1 MRTTLLAA
9 LAALLLPALAAAQSQ
24 NRYLNAAM
32 KLYGDLEYEAALTSL
47 EKAQKQPGNSMAED
61 VQIAL
66 YKGLIEFEL
75 GQTAA
80 AESDFKAALALDETL
95 ALPKSC
101 SPKVATL
108 FEKARRDILKA
119 RPPKPVVQ
127 TPRPSDLPKREDP
140 PPAVV
145 ATPAVAVVAP
155 TPLPPPEVRAPVSG
169 QRRLIGL
176 AVGIPLMVVGAGLAG
191 GGAYFGTQSSG
202 AVADARAATYQ
213 SDAQRLLD
221 DAGGHARNA
230 NIMYGVG
237 AAVAVAGV
245 VTLIAT
251 LASSGDGAPLP
262 EREELAP

>member
-1 MRTTLLAA
+1 MRKTLLPV

-24 NRYLNAAM
+24 NRYLAAAM
-32 KLYGDLEYEAALTSL
+32 KLYGDLEYEAALTNL

-61 VQIAL
+61 VQISL

-75 GQTAA
+75 GQSAA

-95 ALPKSC
+95 ALPASC

-119 RPPKPVVQ
+119 RPPKPVVK
-127 TPRPSDLPKREDP
+127 TP
-140 PPAVV
+140 PPAEP
-145 ATPAVAVVAP
+145 APSPTLAVASPVVPLTAP
-155 TPLPPPEVRAPVSG
+155 TPLPPAEVRAPATG
-169 QRRLIGL
+169 QRRILGL
-176 AVGIPLMVVGAGLAG
+176 AVGLPLLAIGAGLAG
-191 GGAYFGTQSSG
+191 GGGYFGSQSSG

-221 DAGGHARNA
+221 QAGGHARNA

-237 AAVAVAGV
+237 AAVAVAGA

-251 LASSGDGAPLP
+251 LATRGDGAPLP
-262 EREELAP
+262 EGDDLQP